1 MNGTN
6 IGIDPMRTRFPRAP
20 AQMHMQG
27 NDGLVKLVDRI
38 QVLANR
44 RTVAFWSSAVVRRR
58 RLLS

>member
-6 IGIDPMRTRFPRAP
+6 VGIDSKRTHFPRAS

-44 RTVAFWSSAVVRRR
+44 RTVAFWSSVVVRRR